1 MGFADARIIGTA
13 ALSAGNTHLKYKRIV
28 VIVTAIYRRGCSQL
42 PSTYQSTCAFF
53 FPSGWKNAQRLRRID
68 SLRKKLIFPSI
79 SLLPLFPI
87 IFISHFPLFSSAISL
102 HQPFPI
108 FFISHFQTSLFPSPL
123 VTPLGWE
130 TKRGAQGFKVAF
142 S

>member
-1 MGFADARIIGTA
+1 MGFADAWIIGTA
-13 ALSAGNTHLKYKRIV
+13 ALSAGKTHLKYKRIV
-28 VIVTAIYRRGCSQL
+28 VIVTVIYRRGCSQL
-42 PSTYQSTCAFF
+42 LSTYQSTCAFF

-68 SLRKKLIFPSI
+68 SLRKRLIFPSI
-79 SLLPLFPI
+79 SLFPLFPI
-87 IFISHFPLFSSAISL
+87 IFISHFPPSAFS
-102 HQPFPI
+102 H